1 MLFHTTRFFIFLA
14 VILVAFYTAPKPW
27 RRPIL
32 LVASYY
38 FYMCWIP
45 KFILLL
51 LFLTVIDYIAARWIA
66 STDAPRYRKVALI
79 VSLSANLG
87 LLGFFKYY
95 NFFASNIALLA
106 GRPAD
111 SFAMSIILP
120 LGISFHTFQS
130 MSYVVDVYRREQA
143 PIVNPIV
150 AFSTFAA
157 FRGQTPWLNMWTRLV
172 LGYFV
177 AVVAGL
183 TVRQFKPESIL
194 RKGAVKI
201 PSRKRL
207 AFSVSPLPDGA
218 MNGFEATVPQKLI
231 AAVRMA
237 CDDFIDTA
245 IYFMIGAGVAATFN
259 TAVDQQIILP
269 LALEPT
275 LSTVSMM
282 AIALVLTLCSTSDA
296 FIAAT
301 FVSFPIF
308 ARMAFM
314 VFGPMFD
321 LKLFFLYSV
330 LFKKRF
336 VIGLGIGLFVLIG
349 IICSRLLI
357 YVYAGQAL

>member
-1 MLFHTTRFFIFLA
+1 MPVVRRLINKGLPVSCGVTFML
-14 VILVAFYTAPKPW
+14 
-27 RRPIL
+27 
-32 LVASYY
+32 AS
-38 FYMCWIP
+38 
-45 KFILLL
+45 
-51 LFLTVIDYIAARWIA
+51 
-66 STDAPRYRKVALI
+66 
-79 VSLSANLG
+79 
-87 LLGFFKYY
+87 
-95 NFFASNIALLA
+95 
-106 GRPAD
+106 
-111 SFAMSIILP
+111 
-120 LGISFHTFQS
+120 
-130 MSYVVDVYRREQA
+130 

-157 FRGQTPWLNMWTRLV
+157 FRGQSPWLNMWTRLV
-172 LGYFV
+172 LGYLV
-177 AVVAGL
+177 AVAAGL

-194 RKGAVKI
+194 REGAVKI
-201 PSRKRL
+201 PARKRL
-207 AFSVSPLPDGA
+207 AFSVSPLPDAA
-218 MNGFEATVPQKLI
+218 MNGFEATFPQKLI

-245 IYFMIGAGVAATFN
+245 IYFMVGAAVAATFN

-349 IICSRLLI
+349 LICSRLLI

>member
-1 MLFHTTRFFIFLA
+1 MSWFTFTWQNFLFSFLA
-14 VILVAFYTAPKPW
+14 LAFEGLPFVLVGSL
-27 RRPIL
+27 I
-32 LVASYY
+32 SGG
-38 FYMCWIP
+38 
-45 KFILLL
+45 
-51 LFLTVIDYIAARWIA
+51 IAAFVPSKIITGMLPKNGLLA
-66 STDAPRYRKVALI
+66 TL
-79 VSLSANLG
+79 VSG
-87 LLGFFKYY
+87 LLGLCFPVCECGIVPVVRRLINKGLPVSCGVTFML
-95 NFFASNIALLA
+95 AS
-106 GRPAD
+106 
-111 SFAMSIILP
+111 
-120 LGISFHTFQS
+120 
-130 MSYVVDVYRREQA
+130 

-157 FRGQTPWLNMWTRLV
+157 FRGQSPWLNMSTRLA
-172 LGYFV
+172 LGYLV
-177 AVVAGL
+177 AVAAGL
-183 TVRQFKPESIL
+183 IVRQFKPESIL
-194 RKGAVKI
+194 RAGAVKI

-207 AFSVSPLPDGA
+207 AFSVSPLPDA
-218 MNGFEATVPQKLI
+218 MNGFEATFLQKLI

-245 IYFMIGAGVAATFN
+245 IYFMIGAAVAATFN

-269 LALEPT
+269 LALDPT

-336 VIGLGIGLFVLIG
+336 VICLGIGLFVIIG
-349 IICSRLLI
+349 LICSRLLI
-357 YVYAGQAL
+357 YLYAGQAL